1 MSYANCEATI
11 DAERLVRFSK
21 QMAALADKDLRAAQ
35 RSGLRAVGNKTL
47 REMRKLIVA
56 EVPGAKLP
64 PGYTKRT
71 AAQRRDNIQSDLEI
85 IYDGSKPLAKS
96 GKFFV
101 KKDGSGVTI
110 SAMQPPLLRM
120 FTAGAKRRITDK
132 GYWRGQLMK
141 RNAGEGGDFIKRA
154 GAIVAPSVGKMLDE
168 IIMKQI
174 ERKFKRL
181 GYDL

>member
-47 REMRKLIVA
+47 REMRKLVVA

-71 AAQRRDNIQSDLEI
+71 AAQRRDNKQSD
-85 IYDGSKPLAKS
+85 
-96 GKFFV
+96 
-101 KKDGSGVTI
+101 
-110 SAMQPPLLRM
+110 
-120 FTAGAKRRITDK
+120 
-132 GYWRGQLMK
+132 
-141 RNAGEGGDFIKRA
+141 
-154 GAIVAPSVGKMLDE
+154 
-168 IIMKQI
+168 
-174 ERKFKRL
+174 
-181 GYDL
+181 